1 MERLVS
7 DAAYELTQILRW
19 QIRKQ
24 LYPEI
29 TNVLY
34 DLTVNITET
43 DGRFQGK
50 KRERTHKNNKMK
62 ILGLKNIPSVQC
74 ACDTHCF
81 IYMKVLFA
89 AQTNG
94 DLSGSHIYR
103 LKYL

>member
-50 KRERTHKNNKMK
+50 KREN
-62 ILGLKNIPSVQC
+62 P
-74 ACDTHCF
+74 
-81 IYMKVLFA
+81 
-89 AQTNG
+89 
-94 DLSGSHIYR
+94 
-103 LKYL
+103 

>member
-50 KRERTHKNNKMK
+50 KEREPIK
-62 ILGLKNIPSVQC
+62 I
-74 ACDTHCF
+74 T
-81 IYMKVLFA
+81 
-89 AQTNG
+89 
-94 DLSGSHIYR
+94 R
-103 LKYL
+103 